1 MPKSVLVQKIVATN
15 PCYTEMFEDRGKIYT
30 FLNPVSYLDALKSRD
45 LFSKFD
51 GIFVDGKFLAIAIKW
66 LYRKH
71 VKRRSFDMTSLAP
84 ELFRYSEVHGKSIYI
99 VAGKQDEVERS
110 VAIFGE
116 HYPELNF
123 VGFRNGYFTDEHEI
137 DAEIE
142 KIIRVN
148 PDFVICGMGIVLQEK
163 FLERLK
169 DAGYSGIAF
178 TCGGF
183 ISQTARKKITYYPR
197 FFDVLNLRFVYRMIK
212 EKHTRKRYLLATFC
226 FPVKFLI
233 ERIKNRGVSKNAN
246 D

>member
-1 MPKSVLVQKIVATN
+1 MPKSALVQKIVATN

-30 FLNPVSYLDALKSRD
+30 FLNPVSYLDALKNRD
-45 LFSKFD
+45 LFAKFD

-110 VAIFGE
+110 VSIFGE

-123 VGFRNGYFTDEHEI
+123 VGFRNGYFADEHEI

-142 KIIRVN
+142 KIMRVN
-148 PDFVICGMGIVLQEK
+148 PDFVICGMGIVRQER

-183 ISQTARKKITYYPR
+183 ISQTARKKITYYPK
-197 FFDVLNLRFVYRMIK
+197 FFDALNLRFVYRMIK

-226 FPVKFLI
+226 FPVKFVG
-233 ERIKNRGVSKNAN
+233 ERLKRNMAKAN
-246 D
+246 

>member
-15 PCYTEMFEDRGKIYT
+15 PCYTEMFEDKGKIYT
-30 FLNPVSYLDALKSRD
+30 FLNPVSYLDALKNRD
-45 LFSKFD
+45 LFAKFD

-116 HYPELNF
+116 HYPKLNF
-123 VGFRNGYFTDEHEI
+123 VGFRNGYFADEHEI

-142 KIIRVN
+142 KIMCVN
-148 PDFVICGMGIVLQEK
+148 PDFVICGMGIVRQEK

-169 DAGYSGIAF
+169 SAGYGGIAF

-183 ISQTARKKITYYPR
+183 ISQTAKNKITYYPKI
-197 FFDVLNLRFVYRMIK
+197 FDALNLRFVYRMVM

-226 FPVKFLI
+226 FPVKFVG
-233 ERIKNRGVSKNAN
+233 ERFGKAKC
-246 D
+246 

>member
-1 MPKSVLVQKIVATN
+1 MPTSVLVQKIVETN

-30 FLNPVSYLDALKSRD
+30 FLNPVSYLDALKNRD

-116 HYPELNF
+116 HYPKLNF
-123 VGFRNGYFTDEHEI
+123 VGFRNGYFADEREI

-142 KIIRVN
+142 KIMRVN
-148 PDFVICGMGIVLQEK
+148 PDFVICGMGIVRQER

-169 DAGYSGIAF
+169 NAGYGGIAF

-183 ISQTARKKITYYPR
+183 ISQTARNQITYYPR
-197 FFDVLNLRFVYRMIK
+197 FFDALNLRFVYRMIK

-226 FPVKFLI
+226 FPVKFLKEKLAPGKI
-233 ERIKNRGVSKNAN
+233 ESKS
-246 D
+246 

>member
-1 MPKSVLVQKIVATN
+1 MPISSLIQKIIATN

-30 FLNPVSYLDALKSRD
+30 FLNPVSYLDALKYKT

-51 GIFVDGKFLAIAIKW
+51 GIFVDGKFLALAVKL

-99 VAGKQDEVERS
+99 VAGKQGEVERS
-110 VAIFGE
+110 VSIFSE
-116 HYPELNF
+116 HYPKLNF
-123 VGFRNGYFTDEHEI
+123 VGSRNGYFADVHEI
-137 DAEIE
+137 DVEIK
-142 KIIRVN
+142 KIMSVN
-148 PDFVICGMGIVLQEK
+148 PDFVICGMGIVRQER
-163 FLERLK
+163 FLNRLK
-169 DAGYSGIAF
+169 NAGYGGIAF

-197 FFDVLNLRFVYRMIK
+197 FFDALNLRFVYRMIK

-226 FPVKFLI
+226 FPVKFVG
-233 ERIKNRGVSKNAN
+233 ERVGGIR
-246 D
+246 

>member
-1 MPKSVLVQKIVATN
+1 MPASPLVKKIIATN

-30 FLNPVSYLDALKSRD
+30 FLNPVSYLDALKNKD
-45 LFSKFD
+45 LFSRFD
-51 GIFVDGKFLAIAIKW
+51 GIFVDGKFLALAVKL

-99 VAGKQDEVERS
+99 VAGKQDEVNRAVS
-110 VAIFGE
+110 IFGE
-116 HYPELNF
+116 HYPKLNF
-123 VGFRNGYFTDEHEI
+123 AGFRNGYFAGEHEI

-142 KIIRVN
+142 KIRRVN
-148 PDFVICGMGIVLQEK
+148 PDFVICGMGIVRQER

-169 DAGYSGIAF
+169 NAGYDGIGF

-183 ISQTARKKITYYPR
+183 ISQTARNKITYYPK
-197 FFDVLNLRFVYRMIK
+197 FFDLLNLRFVYRMIM

-226 FPVKFLI
+226 FPLKFVR
-233 ERIKNRGVSKNAN
+233 ERLKCNTAKAN
-246 D
+246 